1 VRSGDRA
8 GEGFREILK
17 ARARGPRH
25 LGPLDPELCE
35 RAMEFIL
42 SGEATPAQTAG
53 FLLVG
58 RAVGD
63 GHAEL
68 AAYARAA
75 RRFVREIEAPLG
87 KHVVTVTGGFDGKLA
102 TFNVGAAAS
111 LVAAAAGGR
120 VLMLGCE
127 GTPPKEGRTVF
138 DALRGLDVS
147 SPHALGEA
155 ESSLAEHGFA
165 ATSTDHYLPELHA
178 LLDLRWEMAR
188 RTVLNVIEK
197 IVSPVAGSRF
207 MVGVTHRP
215 FLKSVAAALVELG
228 VQHALVYAAIEGS
241 DEAPLDGASTLIRVR
256 NAKIEVFSV
265 SPESIGLLRA
275 TRAQIPWSG
284 PEDEAR
290 RVFGAL
296 EGGEG
301 PVSALVLYNAALRL
315 WVGGEVAS
323 IRGGV
328 DRAREAVRSG
338 AALDR
343 VQRLRRLVP
352 AGTSSL

>member
-1 VRSGDRA
+1 
-8 GEGFREILK
+8 
-17 ARARGPRH
+17 
-25 LGPLDPELCE
+25 
-35 RAMEFIL
+35 
-42 SGEATPAQTAG
+42 
-53 FLLVG
+53 
-58 RAVGD
+58 
-63 GHAEL
+63 
-68 AAYARAA
+68 
-75 RRFVREIEAPLG
+75 
-87 KHVVTVTGGFDGKLA
+87 
-102 TFNVGAAAS
+102 
-111 LVAAAAGGR
+111 
-120 VLMLGCE
+120 MLGCE

-138 DALRGLDVS
+138 DALRGLDVP

-155 ESSLAEHGFA
+155 ESSLAGHGFA

-197 IVSPVAGSRF
+197 IFSPVDGSRF

-241 DEAPLDGASTLIRVR
+241 DEAPLDGGSTLIRVR

-290 RVFGAL
+290 RVLGAL

-301 PVSALVLYNAALRL
+301 PVSALILYNAALRL

-328 DRAREAVRSG
+328 DRALEAVRSG

-352 AGTSSL
+352 AGTPGL